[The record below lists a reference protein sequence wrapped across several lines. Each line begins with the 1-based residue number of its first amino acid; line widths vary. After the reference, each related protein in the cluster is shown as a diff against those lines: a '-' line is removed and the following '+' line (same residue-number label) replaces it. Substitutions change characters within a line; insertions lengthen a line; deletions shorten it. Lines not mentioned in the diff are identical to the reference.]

1 MKPLIH
7 LSAIL
12 LLALFSRTLLAEIA
26 LTTVAETEVTEV
38 SAQGKKIVKRV
49 PAESVVPGSEVI
61 YTITAKN
68 TGSEPADN
76 IVVTNPVPAQTVYVE
91 GSAFGAGS
99 KIAFSVDGGKS
110 YATAGSLK
118 VRDASGKARAATT
131 EDYTHVRWTLT
142 FSLKPGESAPVWY
155 RVRVK

>member
-1 MKPLIH
+1 MKPIIQ
-7 LSAIL
+7 LSALL

-26 LTTVAETEVTEV
+26 LTTVAETEVTEL

-76 IVVTNPVPAQTVYVE
+76 IVVTNPIPAQTVYIE

-110 YATAGSLK
+110 FDTAGNLK
-118 VRDASGKARAATT
+118 VKDANGKSRAATA

>member
-1 MKPLIH
+1 M
-7 LSAIL
+7 
-12 LLALFSRTLLAEIA
+12 
-26 LTTVAETEVTEV
+26 
-38 SAQGKKIVKRV
+38 
-49 PAESVVPGSEVI
+49 I

-76 IVVTNPVPAQTVYVE
+76 IVVTNPIPAQTVYVE

-99 KIAFSVDGGKS
+99 QITFSVDGGKN
-110 YATAGSLK
+110 YDTAGNLK
-118 VRDASGKARAATT
+118 VKDASGKSRAATA
-131 EDYTHVRWTLT
+131 EDYTHVRWTLA